1 MLHAYRNEPVRTGY
15 EEMAGA
21 TAEVRSPLDP
31 EGQVFL
37 QGAVWRAR
45 LRGGEGRVPVGGRVR
60 VESVDGLT
68 LMVRPKPQPRKERA
82 RWQQLIAVVVVL
94 AILLVVLCASVR
106 VLREY
111 ERGVI
116 FRLGRLIAQ
125 KGPGLILLI
134 PFIDRM
140 VRVDLRTVTLN
151 IPPQEVITRDNVP
164 ASVNAVAYFRVID
177 PRKAIVEVE
186 NYLLATSQISQTA
199 LRSVLG
205 KAEFDQLLSER
216 ERLNE
221 ELQKIIDEST
231 EPWGVKVTAV
241 EIKDVEI
248 PEQMQ
253 RAIARQAEAERE
265 RRAKIINSEGEY
277 QAAQKLTDAAD
288 IISTNPAS
296 LQLRY
301 LQTLLEI
308 GSNQNT
314 TVVFPLP
321 MDMIE
326 PFLGRADHKT
336 GGKPKPQA
344 ARRSPP
350 PPETAA
356 APDRPHDL
364 PPSPLLSAPEIRID
378 QLSGLRTILA
388 PGRAERPER
397 FSRPRRASR
406 RGRTGAR
413 SARGTRGARRPR
425 STRCGRAAA
434 SPTRPGGRPASCR
447 TSTRRWPAAG
457 GGGGRADGDGR

>member
-1 MLHAYRNEPVRTGY
+1 
-15 EEMAGA
+15 MAA
-21 TAEVRSPLDP
+21 
-31 EGQVFL
+31 
-37 QGAVWRAR
+37 
-45 LRGGEGRVPVGGRVR
+45 
-60 VESVDGLT
+60 
-68 LMVRPKPQPRKERA
+68 
-82 RWQQLIAVVVVL
+82 LIAVVVVL
-94 AILLVVLCASVR
+94 AILFVVLASAVR
-106 VLREY
+106 ILREY

-134 PFIDRM
+134 PFVDRM
-140 VRVDLRTVTLN
+140 VKVDLRTVTLN

-164 ASVNAVAYFRVID
+164 AGVNAVAYFRVID
-177 PRKAIVEVE
+177 PRRAITEVE
-186 NYLLATSQISQTA
+186 NFLLATSQISQTA

-221 ELQKIIDEST
+221 ELQTIIDEST

-265 RRAKIINSEGEY
+265 RRAKIINSEGEF

-308 GSNQNT
+308 GSNQST

-321 MDMIE
+321 MDLLEAFI
-326 PFLGRADHKT
+326 GRSQ
-336 GGKPKPQA
+336 GGA
-344 ARRSPP
+344 APTPPPRPSASPP
-350 PPETAA
+350 PPEPPPL
-356 APDRPHDL
+356 PDDL
-364 PPSPLLSAPEIRID
+364 PPS
-378 QLSGLRTILA
+378 
-388 PGRAERPER
+388 
-397 FSRPRRASR
+397 
-406 RGRTGAR
+406 R
-413 SARGTRGARRPR
+413 S
-425 STRCGRAAA
+425 
-434 SPTRPGGRPASCR
+434 
-447 TSTRRWPAAG
+447 
-457 GGGGRADGDGR
+457 